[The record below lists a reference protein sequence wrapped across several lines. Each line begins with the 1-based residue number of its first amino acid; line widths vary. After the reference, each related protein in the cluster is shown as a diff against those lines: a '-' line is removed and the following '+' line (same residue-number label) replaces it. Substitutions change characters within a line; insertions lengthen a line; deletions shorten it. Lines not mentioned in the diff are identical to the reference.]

1 MRALRVQ
8 RHGEPVDALR
18 LEEVPS
24 PRPGPVQVTV
34 RVGAAAL
41 GLPDIL
47 LSRGSYQ
54 LKPSLPFTPGL
65 EVAGTVVAAG
75 SDVDAAWVGRRVVGV
90 PALPDGG
97 FAEEAVL
104 PAGNLYP
111 IPDDVSDVDAAAT
124 HIAFTTAHVALHRRA
139 GLQPGETLLVHA
151 GAGGTGSAAIQ
162 LGVLAGARVIAT
174 AGSPDRVEFCREL
187 GASLAVD
194 YRTED
199 FSVVVRDVTDGR
211 GADVVFDP
219 VGGEVFHQSRRCVA
233 SEGRLLLIGFAGGEP
248 QTIKAT
254 GVLLG
259 NYSVLGVYMGAYS
272 RTDATRAF
280 LLGVHDELMT
290 GLRTG
295 AIRAVVSR
303 EVGLDGVADG
313 LAELRDR
320 AVIGRIVAHPV
331 DAPRPTPG
339 AG

>member
-1 MRALRVQ
+1 MRALRVHH
-8 RHGEPVDALR
+8 HGEPADALR
-18 LEEVPS
+18 VEDVPA
-24 PRPGPVQVTV
+24 PRPGPAQVTV

-47 LSRGSYQ
+47 LTRGSYQ
-54 LKPSLPFTPGL
+54 LKPALPFTPGL

-75 SDVDAAWVGRRVVGV
+75 RDVDADWVGRRVVGV

-111 IPDDVSDVDAAAT
+111 LPSDVGDVDAAAT

-139 GLQPGETLLVHA
+139 ELQPGETLLVHA

-174 AGSPDRVEFCREL
+174 AGSPDRVAWCREL
-187 GASLAVD
+187 GASHAID

-199 FSVVVRDVTDGR
+199 FAALVRERTDGR

-219 VGGEVFHQSRRCVA
+219 VGGEVFHQSRRCIA
-233 SEGRLLLIGFAGGEP
+233 SEGRLLLIGFASGEP
-248 QTIKAT
+248 QTIKAN

-272 RTDATRAF
+272 RTDADRGF
-280 LLGVHDELMT
+280 MLGVHEELMT
-290 GLRTG
+290 WLRTG
-295 AIRAVVSR
+295 TIRAVVDR
-303 EVGLDGVADG
+303 EIDLDGVADG
-313 LAELRDR
+313 LGQLRDR
-320 AVIGRIVAHPV
+320 AVIGRIVV
-331 DAPRPTPG
+331 RPG
-339 AG
+339 